1 LQAGSGT
8 GIGDTAAGY
17 AVNGNNKVW
26 ARIRCDGTTISA
38 WFWEDGQTEKTN
50 ADTPDITGT
59 NATYTT
65 GLVGV
70 FSDVGGT
77 GTLSTD
83 FEFFGVG
90 TDGDAAPTSTGPGD
104 TQEPTLSSPTGT
116 STGETTADGS
126 VSTDEANGTL
136 YWVATTS
143 ATAPSVAQIQAGQD
157 NTGSAAA
164 ASGNQAVSATGVQ
177 NVSATGLTNTTSYH
191 FHYQHQ
197 DAAAN
202 DSTVSTSA
210 QFTTDAPSVTS
221 ITVTGI
227 TGGANQ
233 TGLLWFI
240 FDDAT
245 GAMIENGS
253 GASIDG
259 NEDMT
264 ITMTPGPANGLDVWY
279 VVMNVAGTMA
289 ATGPA
294 VVSVT

>member
-1 LQAGSGT
+1 
-8 GIGDTAAGY
+8 
-17 AVNGNNKVW
+17 
-26 ARIRCDGTTISA
+26 
-38 WFWEDGQTEKTN
+38 
-50 ADTPDITGT
+50 
-59 NATYTT
+59 
-65 GLVGV
+65 
-70 FSDVGGT
+70 
-77 GTLSTD
+77 
-83 FEFFGVG
+83 
-90 TDGDAAPTSTGPGD
+90 
-104 TQEPTLSSPTGT
+104 
-116 STGETTADGS
+116 
-126 VSTDEANGTL
+126 
-136 YWVATTS
+136 
-143 ATAPSVAQIQAGQD
+143 VAQIQAGQD